1 MNSVA
6 LITSHLNAPFGAVLS
21 AQDLAESLC
30 FGKLSAKTVQAN
42 ALLAFLFVE
51 TEPRLIAT
59 CAHEVGTS
67 LVNANQLYLDTL
79 AHQAPRCP
87 LWEHAVQELL

>member
-1 MNSVA
+1 MNSAA

-21 AQDLAESLC
+21 AQDVAQSLC
-30 FGKLSAKTVQAN
+30 FGKLCAKTGQAN
-42 ALLAFLFVE
+42 ALLAYLFVE

-59 CAHEVGTS
+59 CAREVGSS

-79 AHQAPRCP
+79 AHHAPRCP
-87 LWEHAVQELL
+87 QWERAVQELL

>member
-6 LITSHLNAPFGAVLS
+6 LITSHLNAPYGGVLC

-30 FGKLSAKTVQAN
+30 IGRLVGKTEQAN
-42 ALLAFLFVE
+42 ALLGYLFVE

-59 CAHEVGTS
+59 CALEVGSS
-67 LVNANQLYLDTL
+67 LLRANQLYLDTL
-79 AHQAPRCP
+79 AHHAPRCP
-87 LWEHAVQELL
+87 QWEHAVQGQL